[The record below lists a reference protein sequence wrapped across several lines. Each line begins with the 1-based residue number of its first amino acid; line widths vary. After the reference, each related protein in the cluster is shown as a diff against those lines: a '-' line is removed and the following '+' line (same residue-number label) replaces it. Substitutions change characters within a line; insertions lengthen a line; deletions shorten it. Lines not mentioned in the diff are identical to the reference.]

1 MARADRLFAV
11 NDRARQVCNLAGPQ
25 HHQWGYTTVAPLSV
39 GIVPTSPWERQF
51 PSLPGYNPIAGVSEP
66 DPNFSGL
73 HQRGTRPES
82 LDTWQ
87 AFRDA
92 RQAARSILATA
103 HIGRKPNSLS
113 YAVGGNLVKL
123 TGHYPT
129 ASVRRMPQADTTEQ
143 AIDRAILHMMRNVTP
158 MDDSE
163 CGARA
168 AALVPGQ
175 LGLRGE
181 VLGFSGRSRSRLM
194 QHMASL
200 PRASLCMPWFV
211 TLTYPAAYSPDPAVW
226 RKNRRA
232 FLMRIYREF
241 GDCAVIWRLEPQQ
254 RGAPHFHLMVF
265 TDAALALPQEGTGR
279 LNWSTLS
286 RWWYDIVGSADSWHL
301 IHGVRDVQRVRS
313 WNGVMSYA
321 SKYLCKG
328 SDIRLPGRQWGIE
341 QKALLLIRLVHIAMP
356 SAAWYA
362 VRRAL
367 FGLVPH
373 REPAWSR
380 DSRGR
385 IKRVLTSARY
395 TPQSPHSG
403 TWRMLPEAVGVQLAM
418 YGVPLTYPP
427 RRLYDTQ
434 AGRTHLPHSSGGKA
448 RHGRDMGTEHSG
460 GRSTVVV

>member
-1 MARADRLFAV
+1 M
-11 NDRARQVCNLAGPQ
+11 
-25 HHQWGYTTVAPLSV
+25 APLSV
-39 GIVPTSPWERQF
+39 AYSTPSSWEEQF
-51 PSLPGYNPIAGVSEP
+51 PLLPDEYERPSAAEYPPNYTGVHRRAIRPVSLA
-66 DPNFSGL
+66 D
-73 HQRGTRPES
+73 
-82 LDTWQ
+82 WQ
-87 AFRDA
+87 AARDA
-92 RQAARSILATA
+92 RDASRRVLATD

-129 ASVRRMPQADTTEQ
+129 TSVQRMPQADTTEQ
-143 AIDRAILHMMRNVTP
+143 AIDRAILHVMRNVTP
-158 MDDSE
+158 SDDAE

-181 VLGFSGRSRSRLM
+181 VLGFSGRSRARLM

-211 TLTYPAAYSPDPAVW
+211 TLTYPGAYSDDPAVW

-232 FLMRIYREF
+232 FLERVYYEF

-265 TDAALALPQEGTGR
+265 TDAALALPQEGTDR
-279 LNWSTLS
+279 LNWSTMS
-286 RWWYDIVGSADSWHL
+286 QWWYDIVGSNDPWHL
-301 IHGVRDVQRVRS
+301 IHGVRQVQRVRS

-341 QKALLLIRLVHIAMP
+341 HKALLLIRLVRIAMP
-356 SAAWYA
+356 SDAWYA
-362 VRRAL
+362 VRRAM
-367 FGLVPH
+367 FGLVPR

-380 DSRGR
+380 DRRGR
-385 IKRVLTSARY
+385 IKRVLTSSRY
-395 TPQSPHSG
+395 TPQGPHSG
-403 TWRMLPEAVGVQLAM
+403 TWRMLPEAIGVRLATWS
-418 YGVPLTYPP
+418 VPLTYPP
-427 RRLYDTQ
+427 RRLYDT
-434 AGRTHLPHSSGGKA
+434 
-448 RHGRDMGTEHSG
+448 
-460 GRSTVVV
+460 

>member
-1 MARADRLFAV
+1 M
-11 NDRARQVCNLAGPQ
+11 
-25 HHQWGYTTVAPLSV
+25 APLSV
-39 GIVPTSPWERQF
+39 AYSTPSSWEEQF
-51 PSLPGYNPIAGVSEP
+51 PLLPDEYERPDAAEYPPNYSGVHRRAVRPISLVE
-66 DPNFSGL
+66 
-73 HQRGTRPES
+73 
-82 LDTWQ
+82 WQ

-92 RQAARSILATA
+92 RAASRRLLATA
-103 HIGRKPNSLS
+103 HIGTKPNSIT
-113 YAVGGNLVKL
+113 YAVAGNLVKL

-129 ASVRRMPQADTTEQ
+129 TSVRRMPRADATDQ
-143 AIDRAILHMMRNVTP
+143 AIDRAILHLMRNVTP
-158 MDDSE
+158 MNDSE

-181 VLGFSGRSRSRLM
+181 VLGFSDQSRSRLI

-321 SKYLCKG
+321 SKYLCKS

-341 QKALLLIRLVHIAMP
+341 HKALLLIQLVHIAMP
-356 SAAWYA
+356 SKAWYA
-362 VRRAL
+362 ARRAL

-373 REPAWSR
+373 RDPAWSR
-380 DSRGR
+380 DTRGR
-385 IKRVLTSARY
+385 IKRVLTSSRY

-403 TWRMLPEAVGVQLAM
+403 TWRMLPEAVGVRLAM
-418 YGVPLTYPP
+418 YG
-427 RRLYDTQ
+427 
-434 AGRTHLPHSSGGKA
+434 
-448 RHGRDMGTEHSG
+448 GTLDIP
-460 GRSTVVV
+460 TTTAV

>member
-1 MARADRLFAV
+1 M
-11 NDRARQVCNLAGPQ
+11 
-25 HHQWGYTTVAPLSV
+25 APLSV
-39 GIVPTSPWERQF
+39 AYSTPSSWDEQF
-51 PSLPGYNPIAGVSEP
+51 PLLPDEYERPAAAEYPPNYTGVHRRAARPISLVE
-66 DPNFSGL
+66 
-73 HQRGTRPES
+73 
-82 LDTWQ
+82 WQ
-87 AFRDA
+87 AARDA
-92 RQAARSILATA
+92 RDASRGLLATA
-103 HIGRKPNSLS
+103 HIGTKPNSLS

-123 TGHYPT
+123 AGHYPT
-129 ASVRRMPQADTTEQ
+129 TSVRRMPQRDTKEE

-158 MDDSE
+158 LDDAE

-181 VLGFSGRSRSRLM
+181 VLGFSRRSRSRLM

-200 PRASLCMPWFV
+200 PRANLVMPWFV
-211 TLTYPAAYSPDPAVW
+211 TLTYPASWPADPLVW
-226 RKNRRA
+226 LAHRRA
-232 FLMRIYREF
+232 FLKRIYAEF

-265 TDAALALPQEGTGR
+265 TDAALALPQEGTER

-286 RWWYDIVGSADSWHL
+286 RWWYDIAGSADPWHL

-341 QKALLLIRLVHIAMP
+341 HKALLLVRLVHTAMP
-356 SAAWYA
+356 SRAWYA
-362 VRRAL
+362 VRRVL

-385 IKRVLTSARY
+385 IKRVRTGSRY
-395 TPQSPHSG
+395 TPQGPHSG
-403 TWRMLPEAVGVQLAM
+403 TWRMLPQVVGEQLAM
-418 YGVPLTYPP
+418 WGVPLTYPP
-427 RRLYDTQ
+427 RRLYDT
-434 AGRTHLPHSSGGKA
+434 
-448 RHGRDMGTEHSG
+448 
-460 GRSTVVV
+460 